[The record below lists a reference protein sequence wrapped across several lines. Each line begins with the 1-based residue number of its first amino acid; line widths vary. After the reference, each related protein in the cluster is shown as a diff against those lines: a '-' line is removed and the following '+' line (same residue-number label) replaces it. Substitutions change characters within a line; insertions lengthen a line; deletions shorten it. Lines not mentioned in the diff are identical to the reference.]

1 MTLKEL
7 VDFFTETNK
16 LKYTMRYS
24 SCPKKIQ
31 DSSAEHSWHL
41 TVMIPLIAEELGLKI
56 NVLHAVEIALVH
68 DLAEKTLKE
77 DFDSFLVASGKLS
90 ETDKDK
96 GELEEM
102 NKLRKKY
109 SFGEKIYSLWR
120 EYEDNKTPEA
130 KFVKAMDKLE
140 AHAHIIEKGTYG
152 NNEAGAIHQVY
163 YADKAVK
170 DYPELKPLLSEMK
183 KKLRP
188 VLEKQGLKWK
198 KEYDWPQ

>member
-1 MTLKEL
+1 MTLEDL

-16 LKYTMRYS
+16 LKKTKRYS
-24 SCPKKIQ
+24 SCSKKIQ

-41 TVMIPLIAEELGLKI
+41 TMMIPLLAEELELKI

-96 GELEEM
+96 GELKEM
-102 NKLRKKY
+102 NKIRKKY

-120 EYEDNKTPEA
+120 EYEENKTPEA

-140 AHAHIIEKGTYG
+140 AHAHIIERGTYG
-152 NNEAGAIHQVY
+152 NNQAGAKHQIY

-170 DYPELKPLLSEMK
+170 EFPELKPFLK
-183 KKLRP
+183 K
-188 VLEKQGLKWK
+188 
-198 KEYDWPQ
+198 